1 MTTLRLRRDRLRW
14 TIVDDEVV
22 IVDGG
27 TSTYLAANSSGALL
41 WRALAEG
48 ATEEALAGLL
58 VDTYALDP
66 ARARADVAAFVADLR
81 RRDCLE
87 G

>member
-14 TIVDDEVV
+14 TTVDDEVV

-48 ATEEALAGLL
+48 ATEEALADLL
-58 VDTYALDP
+58 TETYALDRG
-66 ARARADVAAFVADLR
+66 RAQADVAAFVADLR